1 MPTLVD
7 GEVKL
12 KFGPPE
18 LGTVLYCPGLPGGG
32 SKLYDRSPY
41 GNQGTITGASWVR
54 LSSGLWCL
62 SFDGSDDDVDL
73 GKDAS
78 LSILGDLTIKF
89 WSKCNLSTDVFVSNA
104 NAAASKCQ
112 YAVLTGGNGN
122 KIRWQSLNAGS
133 NDDFDALGADRG
145 AGWVQ
150 TIFTLSGTDLV
161 YYLNGADQSISK
173 TVTNRCSEA
182 DRGNTFLGRQGDWG
196 AAGDLLGQMAL
207 EEIVNG
213 RAWTALEAINSF
225 NREKHLF
232 GVW

>member
-18 LGTVLYCPGLPGGG
+18 LGTVLYYPGLPGSG

-89 WSKCNLSTDVFVSNA
+89 WSKANRGSDAFISNLNSNA
-104 NAAASKCQ
+104 TRNQ
-112 YAVLTGGNGN
+112 YGLIRGSGG
-122 KIRWQSLNAGS
+122 KLRWQSFAAGG
-133 NDDFDALGADRG
+133 NDDFDSLGSARG
-145 AGWVQ
+145 GGWVH
-150 TIFTLSGTDLV
+150 TVVTLSGTDLV
-161 YYLNGADQSISK
+161 YHLNGVDQAIAK
-173 TVTNRCSEA
+173 TVTNRCLESE
-182 DRGNTFLGRQGDWG
+182 RGNTFLGRQGDWG
-196 AAGDLLGQMAL
+196 SQGDLLGQMAL